1 MADSAS
7 TVLTG
12 GLPVEL
18 TRFVGREAEIAE
30 VSAALGQERLVTLM
44 GVGGVGKTRIGLR
57 VAREEQPSF
66 PAGVHFVELSGLRDP
81 ELLPN
86 AVAAVVDLPERS
98 EAPGSSQLHALI
110 AYFADKR
117 LLIVLDTCEHLVDAA
132 ARFAQA
138 VLRSCPGV
146 RILATSRRP
155 LDAPG
160 ERLLQIAPLAAPDPD
175 AEPARAGHPGTPTT
189 DAMELF
195 AERAAAVSRGFRL
208 TDANRTQVA
217 RLCHRL
223 DGIPLAIELA
233 AVRLRALPLDQIL
246 RRLDNRFRLLT
257 GGSRAVLPRHQTLRT
272 ATDWSHELCSGPEQA
287 LWRRLSVFAGEFEL
301 TAAEEICSGTDL
313 PEDDVLD
320 SLIGLVDKAIVLR
333 VEAEGQDGDEA
344 GARYRMLDTLREYGL
359 ERLQEAAEQRTYAAR
374 HRDHYLALA
383 REFGARWLT
392 GEQVPRMR
400 RTWRERPSLRSA
412 LEFCCASADEAPAG
426 LEMAT
431 ALWGLWLGMGR
442 IVEGHYWLG
451 RLLPL
456 CPEPSR
462 VRMRALCALG
472 DLTLMTGHHRQ
483 GLDLSDEAAELA
495 ERYEDRLAL
504 GYVAKNR
511 GLYGTLT
518 GDAERALAHVTE
530 ARALFAEQGERA
542 LEGWASATLCGAYTV
557 TSQHE
562 RKLALHAEAIALM
575 DPGERWVQGWLHWQK
590 GCSLWGLDRFDEA
603 KRTLRTALDMGLEIN
618 HTQVVAFSFDT
629 LAWVAA
635 AEGQYERAAR
645 GLGTADNLWE
655 KFHEPRLG
663 INSMHEAHRS
673 AVAAAE
679 SALGAV
685 RYRQLRD
692 EGMALPLPEAAALAG
707 ETGPAA
713 PAPRAAGGGDWDTLT
728 SREQEI
734 ALLVAEGLSNRQIA
748 ERLVISKRTVD
759 SHLEHIMGKLGYGS
773 RIQIATLAVARTA
786 YEKPSGDAL

>member
-18 TRFVGREAEIAE
+18 TGFVGREAEIAE
-30 VSAALGQERLVTLM
+30 VSAALEQERLVTLM

-57 VAREEQPSF
+57 VARQALPSF

-86 AVAAVVDLPERS
+86 AVAAVVDLPEQS
-98 EAPGSSQLHALI
+98 DAVGDSPLHSLI
-110 AYFADKR
+110 SYFADKQP
-117 LLIVLDTCEHLVDAA
+117 LIVLDTCEHLVDACA
-132 ARFAQA
+132 GFAQA

-160 ERLLQIAPLAAPDPD
+160 ETLLQIAPLAAPDPD
-175 AEPARAGHPGTPTT
+175 GEPGGAGPAHTATT
-189 DAMELF
+189 DAMALF

-233 AVRLRALPLDQIL
+233 AVRLRALPLEQIL

-257 GGSRAVLPRHQTLRT
+257 GGSRAALPRHQTLRT
-272 ATDWSHELCSGPEQA
+272 ATDWSHDLCSGPEQV

-301 TAAEEICSGTDL
+301 TAAEEICSGADL
-313 PEDDVLD
+313 SDEDVLH

-333 VEAEGQDGDEA
+333 VDTDPQDGDA
-344 GARYRMLDTLREYGL
+344 GDARYRMLDTLREYGR
-359 ERLQEAAEQRTYAAR
+359 ERIEEAGEQHTYAAR

-383 REFGARWLT
+383 REFGSRWLS

-462 VRMRALCALG
+462 VRMHALCALG
-472 DLTLMTGHHRQ
+472 DLTLMTGHHQQ

-495 ERYEDRLAL
+495 EAYDDRLAL
-504 GYVAKNR
+504 AYVAKNR

-518 GDAERALAHVTE
+518 GDAERSLEHVTE
-530 ARALFAEQGERA
+530 ARTLFAELGERA
-542 LEGWASATLCGAYTV
+542 LEGWALATLCGAYTV
-557 TSQHE
+557 ASQHE

-575 DPGERWVQGWLHWQK
+575 EPGERWVQGWLHWQK
-590 GCSLWGLDRFDEA
+590 GCSLWGLGRFDEA
-603 KRTLRTALDMGLEIN
+603 KETLRTALVMCLEIN
-618 HTQVVAFSFDT
+618 HTQVLAFSFDT
-629 LAWVAA
+629 LGWVAA
-635 AEGQYERAAR
+635 AEGQVERAAR
-645 GLGTADNLWE
+645 CLGTAQALWE
-655 KFHEPRLG
+655 KFHAPRLG
-663 INSMHEAHRS
+663 ITSMHEAHRT
-673 AVAAAE
+673 AVTRAE
-679 SALGAV
+679 AGLGPV
-685 RYRQLRD
+685 RHRQLFD
-692 EGMALPLPEAAALAG
+692 EGRTLPLHEAAALAVD
-707 ETGPAA
+707 
-713 PAPRAAGGGDWDTLT
+713 PAPGAPRDADGGTWSVLT
-728 SREQEI
+728 AREQEI
-734 ALLVAEGLSNRQIA
+734 ALLVAEGLSNRKIA

-773 RIQIATLAVARTA
+773 RIQITTLAVAHSER
-786 YEKPSGDAL
+786 DA